1 MISTALG
8 TDLKLINKR
17 REFFTEDPLL
27 MMSMSTVFFVPEL
40 LGHFT
45 GIPMSFRVTGGRLLV
60 FEFAIGIVA
69 LTEKKTW
76 KHWDNDDPT
85 FLS

>member
-1 MISTALG
+1 ML
-8 TDLKLINKR
+8 
-17 REFFTEDPLL
+17 
-27 MMSMSTVFFVPEL
+27 
-40 LGHFT
+40 
-45 GIPMSFRVTGGRLLV
+45 SFRVTGGRLLV